1 MKLLFF
7 AHDPGGA
14 NAIAPLISKFE
25 KPYVFGKGPA
35 LNILPGAIELF
46 TDNLRWLKPD
56 FLISGTSAND
66 FTERQLWQEAKF
78 RGIPSMAIL
87 DAWSNYGI
95 RFSKYGTRNLH
106 LFKGIC
112 NYFPDYICVMDEFAK
127 TEMIKDGVPADRIV
141 TFGNPHFEIISLVSK
156 QVDYTSEAN
165 GEINKEIIFLFA
177 SEPFEDVYHKG
188 QEELVLQGLLKA
200 ARMYKKA
207 RVRIRNHP
215 KEPSNKYMHFVGDR
229 IEIDKNESAYDSI
242 KQASIVVSASSM
254 VLLEAMIL
262 GRKIV
267 SFQPK
272 AKNGKNDF
280 ILTRNGTLPFLQNYK
295 EFENYLSD
303 VLNNHTIQ
311 NFANIPYE
319 GTIDRIVSFVKEV
332 VHGKAGY

>member
-1 MKLLFF
+1 MKILFF
-7 AHDPGGA
+7 AYDPGGA

-35 LNILPGAIELF
+35 LNILPEATELP
-46 TDNLRWLKPD
+46 TDNLSWLMPD

-66 FTERQLWQEAKF
+66 FTERRLWQEAKF
-78 RGIPSMAIL
+78 QGIPSMAIL

-141 TFGNPHFEIISLVSK
+141 TFGNPHFEVVSMVSK
-156 QVDYTSEAN
+156 QADYTSEVS
-165 GEINKEIIFLFA
+165 GEINEEIIFLFA
-177 SEPFEDVYHKG
+177 SEPFEDVYRKG
-188 QEELVLQGLLKA
+188 QEELVLQALLKA
-200 ARMYKKA
+200 AETYKEA

-215 KEPSNKYMHFVGDR
+215 KESNDKYKHFVGDR
-229 IEIDKNESAYDSI
+229 IEIDKNVSAYDSI
-242 KQASIVVSASSM
+242 KQASIVVSASSI

-272 AKNGKNDF
+272 AKDGKNDF
-280 ILTRNGTLPFLQNYK
+280 ILTRNGTLPFLQNY
-295 EFENYLSD
+295 EDFENYLSD

-311 NFANIPYE
+311 NFVNIPCV
-319 GTIDRIVSFVKEV
+319 GTIDKIVSFVKEV